1 MIVSQWKGGVNNSS
15 VGAWYVLLFG
25 PYYEHL
31 TKILRWTKFNADFQ
45 VECKRQ
51 FVTYVSIKQIN
62 KKSDIVVI
70 KISES

>member
-1 MIVSQWKGGVNNSS
+1 MES
-15 VGAWYVLLFG
+15 VIQASVLDTCCCVAL
-25 PYYEHL
+25 YYEHL

-62 KKSDIVVI
+62 KKSNIAVI
-70 KISES
+70 KFSES